1 MKRKAER
8 TMAKRSRW
16 VVPGVGLLIGVAYL
30 VANWIGGNPLLG
42 MAMFAVMV
50 LYVAVLLVGDRSEVV
65 RVLRGQ
71 PPDERYRSFDLRAT
85 AFAGLVT
92 ILVLIGSFLLELSRG
107 SDGQPYSAL
116 LAVAGISYLVGL
128 LWLGYRS

>member
-1 MKRKAER
+1 MEKAL
-8 TMAKRSRW
+8 AKKSWW
-16 VVPGVGLLIGVAYL
+16 VVPGVVFLIGIAYL
-30 VANWIGGNPLLG
+30 VANWIGGNISLG
-42 MAMFAVMV
+42 IVMLAVVV
-50 LYVAVLLVGDRSEVV
+50 LYVAILLVGGRSEVV

-71 PPDERYRSFDLRAT
+71 PPDERYRSFDLRAS

-92 ILVLIGSFLLELSRG
+92 ILVLIGGFLFELSRG

-116 LAVAGISYLVGL
+116 LAVAGVSYLVGI